1 RAPARRPA
9 TSPRPGT
16 APGPERPCRVPRRAV
31 RGRAVRRPPRHG
43 MSGRQLGGRRDR
55 AVALYEG
62 EPTARPAS
70 FEALQ
75 SSGRKLSATAR
86 TPYGFEH
93 SVHTP
98 CERGATTLSGTEPP
112 GGPDMQPNT
121 LLDAILDEAGISHA
135 GLAAHV
141 NQAGRT
147 RGLSLR
153 YEHTAVARWLKGQRP
168 RGQVPDLIC
177 AVVAGGLHRPVTL
190 DAIGLGVPG
199 EPSAPHTGSL
209 SGFVERA
216 TALWRSDQ
224 QQRPHLMGAP
234 AVTGTPAVMPVWE
247 WENPPEDVDVSRG
260 GRPRVTA
267 GDLTMLRAARAHYE
281 QLYRKAGGVA
291 TRARIVGFLN
301 AEAAPLLRGSYT
313 DSTGRQL
320 HRATGGLVAIAG
332 ICAYDSDA
340 HGLAQRYFHQ
350 ALRLAK
356 ASGDRGLGAYVIALL
371 VNQSLYMREFRQ
383 SVAFAEAA
391 LRAAGTH
398 ITPALASDLYAMQA
412 KAYAHLGDG
421 SSALACIRRAEQA
434 AERIRRGHEPEETG
448 YVQPGLVNVQVA
460 EALLSLGELA
470 AAGEHAAAAVDTP
483 AHDRGRVHRLAML
496 STIELR
502 QGNADRAV
510 AIAVEMAEQARGME
524 SQRLRDRLRAVRD
537 HLVRSG
543 CAGTDEAAELID
555 GALRVPL

>member
-1 RAPARRPA
+1 
-9 TSPRPGT
+9 
-16 APGPERPCRVPRRAV
+16 
-31 RGRAVRRPPRHG
+31 
-43 MSGRQLGGRRDR
+43 
-55 AVALYEG
+55 
-62 EPTARPAS
+62 
-70 FEALQ
+70 
-75 SSGRKLSATAR
+75 
-86 TPYGFEH
+86 
-93 SVHTP
+93 
-98 CERGATTLSGTEPP
+98 
-112 GGPDMQPNT
+112 MQPNT
-121 LLDAILDEAGISHA
+121 LLDAVLDEAGISHA

-141 NQAGRT
+141 NQAGRA

-177 AVVAGGLHRPVTL
+177 EVLAGRLRRPVTL
-190 DAIGLGVPG
+190 DDIGLGVPG
-199 EPSAPHTGSL
+199 EPSAPHTGTL

-224 QQRPHLMGAP
+224 QRRPHILGAP

-260 GRPRVTA
+260 GRHRVTP
-267 GDLTMLRAARAHYE
+267 GDLDMLRAARGHYE
-281 QLYRKAGGVA
+281 QMYRKAGGVA
-291 TRARIVGFLN
+291 TRDRIVGFLN
-301 AEAAPLLRGSYT
+301 AEAAPLLRGGYT
-313 DSTGRQL
+313 DDVGRQL
-320 HRATGGLVAIAG
+320 HRATGGLVAVAG

-371 VNQSLYMREFRQ
+371 VNQSLFMREYRQ
-383 SVAFAEAA
+383 AVAFAEAA
-391 LRAAGTH
+391 LRAAGRH

-421 SSALACIRRAEQA
+421 SGALSCIRRAEQA
-434 AERIRRGHEPEETG
+434 AERIRRGHEPDETG

-470 AAGEHAAAAVDTP
+470 AAGEHAAAAVDNP

-496 STIELR
+496 STVELR
-502 QGNADRAV
+502 QGNADKAV
-510 AIAVEMAEQARGME
+510 AIAVQMAEQARGME
-524 SQRLRDRLRAVRD
+524 SQRLRDRLRAVRER
-537 HLVRSG
+537 LVRNG
-543 CAGTDEAAELID
+543 CEGTAEAAELID